1 MTSIQDILSSDFL
14 SNISS
19 VSVVDMA
26 IGLLVSFALGLFI
39 LLCYKKT
46 YSGVMYSE
54 SFAISLMAMTVIT
67 CLIILAVTSNIV
79 LSLGMV
85 GALSIVRFRAAIKEP
100 LDIAYLFWSISI
112 GIVVGAGYLP
122 LAVLGTLFI
131 GLILVIFVNK
141 KSNDNPYIL
150 VLQLNDDST
159 EDKVLEFVAG
169 NTKKHL
175 LKSKTVSEYGIEM
188 TVEVRLKEMQS
199 AFVNQLCQMDG
210 VRNVSLVGYNGQYM
224 S

>member
-1 MTSIQDILSSDFL
+1 MASFQDILSSDFL

-19 VSVVDMA
+19 VSAIDMV
-26 IGLLVSFALGLFI
+26 IGLLISFALGLFI

-46 YSGVMYSE
+46 FNGVMYSE
-54 SFAISLMAMTVIT
+54 SFAISLLAMTVIT
-67 CLIILAVTSNIV
+67 CMIILAVTSNVV

-100 LDIAYLFWSISI
+100 LDIAYLFWAISV
-112 GIVVGAGYLP
+112 GIVVGAGFLP
-122 LAVLGTLFI
+122 LAIAGSVFI
-131 GLILVIFVNK
+131 GLILIIFVNK
-141 KSNDNPYIL
+141 KSIDNPYIL
-150 VLQLNDDST
+150 ILKLEDDVAEKT
-159 EDKVLEFVAG
+159 ALEYVSA

-210 VRNVSLVGYNGQYM
+210 VRDVSLVGYNGQYM